1 MKGAKKKKILQKL
14 TSFQVQIER
23 IYRDIDYGCLILSH
37 HNLN

>member
-1 MKGAKKKKILQKL
+1 MNERGKKKKLQKL

>member
-1 MKGAKKKKILQKL
+1 MKGAKKKLQKL